1 MTEQEIINFLKCN
14 KTGEYIMSN
23 SKSSKSS
30 NDSDSFAMFIN
41 MLQVLFIGLKLTNN
55 IDWSWWWVLSP
66 IWIQFVLVFIL
77 IFFFI
82 IGRRK

>member
-1 MTEQEIINFLKCN
+1 
-14 KTGEYIMSN
+14 MSN
-23 SKSSKSS
+23 SKSS
-30 NDSDSFAMFIN
+30 NGSDSFEMFIN
-41 MLQVLFIGLKLTNN
+41 MLQVFFIGLKLTNN

-82 IGRRK
+82 IGKGEIKCKK